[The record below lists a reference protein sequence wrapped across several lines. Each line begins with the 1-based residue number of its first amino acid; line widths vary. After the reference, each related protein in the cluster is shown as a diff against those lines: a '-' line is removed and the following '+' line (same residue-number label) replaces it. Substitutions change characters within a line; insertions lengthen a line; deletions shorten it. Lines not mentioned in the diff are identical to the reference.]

1 MCGRYASAAQTIDL
15 VNAFALAGYHMDPLF
30 SSEAYHWSPSW
41 NIAPGQMVRIVV
53 DRPRPA
59 TGRVDLVDAAGTA
72 VTNRTDPDTEADTDC
87 SCWQVHLAR
96 WGLVPSWAKD
106 PRIGHKMI
114 NARRETVADKP
125 AFRAAVRTRRCLI
138 PAMGYYEWQHHDSGP
153 TTPWFIHPSDTD
165 LTMFAGLYEFWRDPN
180 DPSGPWLTTTTIIT
194 TAALPQFAD
203 IHDRRPVMLAPDTW
217 AAWLSADTPRDH
229 ALSLLD
235 APPVPAEAHRV
246 ARTVGNVVANGPD
259 LIVPVESTP
268 TAP

>member
-1 MCGRYASAAQTIDL
+1 
-15 VNAFALAGYHMDPLF
+15 
-30 SSEAYHWSPSW
+30 
-41 NIAPGQMVRIVV
+41 MVRIVV
-53 DRPRPA
+53 DRPPPA